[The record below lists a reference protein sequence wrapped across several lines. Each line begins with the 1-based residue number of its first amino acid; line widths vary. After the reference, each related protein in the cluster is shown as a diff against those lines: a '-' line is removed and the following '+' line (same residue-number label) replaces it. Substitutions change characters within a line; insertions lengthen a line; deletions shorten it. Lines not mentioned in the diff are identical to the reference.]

1 MDFKELLCVFLT
13 LRYTPRFDLS
23 NCLFVKGCTN
33 TDTGVLYLRTVL
45 LQEEYMAK
53 PDKVRIIPR
62 GGVSIVCN
70 DVMQQAAEAAQ
81 HRLKQRG
88 VSDISLQTLN
98 ITRFPC
104 GEVKPRIT
112 ENVRGKE
119 VFLFYGFT
127 PLHFNDEL
135 ITLMLALAAL
145 DKADCKRVT
154 LVLPFFP
161 YTRQDRKDEARVPL
175 SARAVI
181 DMLCLS
187 SSLERIVTMDMH
199 SEQLESCFSRG
210 VKMDHLPGS
219 LLVAPWIQKT
229 YKKKLRDLVVVA
241 PDNGSAKRAKKLALL
256 IAPGTP
262 IAIFDKER
270 DKDGTKL
277 GDIIGASV
285 EGKTCIINDDM
296 IDTGGTIADA
306 ALALKALG
314 AKEVII
320 SATHAIFSSKKGVS
334 AYDTLAKAG
343 STVVVTDS
351 LPTELRDWLTVISI
365 GTLLGNVMFENITH
379 DGSVSKIIN
388 GEVK

>member
-1 MDFKELLCVFLT
+1 
-13 LRYTPRFDLS
+13 
-23 NCLFVKGCTN
+23 
-33 TDTGVLYLRTVL
+33 
-45 LQEEYMAK
+45 
-53 PDKVRIIPR
+53 
-62 GGVSIVCN
+62 
-70 DVMQQAAEAAQ
+70 
-81 HRLKQRG
+81 
-88 VSDISLQTLN
+88 
-98 ITRFPC
+98 
-104 GEVKPRIT
+104 
-112 ENVRGKE
+112 

-127 PLHFNDEL
+127 PGKFNEEL
-135 ITLMLALAAL
+135 ITLILTLAAL
-145 DKADCKRVT
+145 DKADCRRVT

-161 YTRQDRKDEARVPL
+161 YTRQDRKDEGRVPL

-187 SSLERIVTMDMH
+187 SSFERIITMDIH
-199 SEQLESCFSRG
+199 SEQLESAFARK

-219 LLVAPWIQKT
+219 LLVSPWIKKA
-229 YKKKLRDLVVVA
+229 YAKKLADLVVVA
-241 PDNGSAKRAKKLALL
+241 PDNGSAKRAKKLASL

-277 GDIIGASV
+277 GDIIGAPV
-285 EGKTCIINDDM
+285 AGKICILNDDM

-306 ALALKALG
+306 AVTLKALG

-343 STVVVTDS
+343 AQVVVTDS
-351 LPTELRDWLTVISI
+351 LPTEVNSWLTVIPI
-365 GTLLGNVMFENITH
+365 GKLVGNVMFENLTP
-379 DGSVSKIIN
+379 DGSVSRIIN

>member
-1 MDFKELLCVFLT
+1 MGKQPE
-13 LRYTPRFDLS
+13 
-23 NCLFVKGCTN
+23 
-33 TDTGVLYLRTVL
+33 
-45 LQEEYMAK
+45 
-53 PDKVRIIPR
+53 KVRIIPR
-62 GGVSIVCN
+62 GGISIVSN
-70 DVMQQAAEAAQ
+70 EAMFEAATAAQ
-81 HRLKQRG
+81 ARLVKKG
-88 VSDISLQTLN
+88 VTDVILQSLC
-98 ITRFPC
+98 ITHFPC
-104 GEVKPRIT
+104 GEVKPRIA
-112 ENVRGKE
+112 ENVRGKD
-119 VFLFYGFT
+119 VFLFFGFT
-127 PLHFNDEL
+127 PSHFNDEL
-135 ITLMLALAAL
+135 ITLMLTLAAL

-199 SEQLESCFSRG
+199 SEQLESSFSRS

-219 LLVAPWIQKT
+219 LLMAPWIKKT
-229 YKKKLRDLVVVA
+229 FKKQLKDLVVVA
-241 PDNGSAKRAKKLALL
+241 PDNGSAKRAKKLASL

-270 DKDGTKL
+270 DKDGIKL
-277 GDIIGASV
+277 GDIIGAPV
-285 EGKTCIINDDM
+285 EGKICVINDDM

-343 STVVVTDS
+343 ATVVVTDS
-351 LPTELRDWLTVISI
+351 LPTEPYDWLTVIPI
-365 GTLLGNVMFENITH
+365 GKLLGGVMFENVTQE
-379 DGSVSKIIN
+379 GSVSKIIR
-388 GEVK
+388 GDK